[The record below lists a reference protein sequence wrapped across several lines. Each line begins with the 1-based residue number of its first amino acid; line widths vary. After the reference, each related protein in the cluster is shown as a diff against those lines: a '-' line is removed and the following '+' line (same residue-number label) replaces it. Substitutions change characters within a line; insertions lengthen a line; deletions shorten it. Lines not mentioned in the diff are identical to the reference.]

1 MSQDTSELVVA
12 SGGDIFVAP
21 VGTTIPTTPT
31 GVLSGSWVN
40 LGLID
45 DDGAKFTR
53 QVTLQ
58 EFKAWQR
65 RMPVRRDVNEEEMT
79 ATFSLEQ
86 WNAENFAFAFG
97 GGEVSEVSPGIYKY
111 EFPTG
116 DDSLDEKALV
126 IRWND
131 GDRNYQIGFER
142 GNVTEQVEV
151 ALKRSDLSQLP
162 IGYKALAAPGD
173 DSIGVTFVT
182 DDPAFEPVGS

>member
-1 MSQDTSELVVA
+1 MSQDTTELVVA

-21 VGTTIPTTPT
+21 VGATIPADPN
-31 GVLSGSWVN
+31 GVVTSEWVQ

-65 RMPVRRDVNEEEMT
+65 RLPVRRDVNEEEMT

-97 GGEVSEVSPGIYKY
+97 GGEVTEVTPGIYRY
-111 EFPTG
+111 EFPSG
-116 DDSLDEKALV
+116 DDALDEKALM

-131 GDRNYQIGFER
+131 GTRNYQIAFER

-151 ALKRSDLSQLP
+151 ALKRSDLAQLP

-173 DSIGVTFVT
+173 DSIGVTFLT
-182 DDPAFEPVGS
+182 DDPAFTPAGS

>member
-1 MSQDTSELVVA
+1 MSQDTTELVVA

-21 VGTTIPTTPT
+21 VGATIPTDPNGTVT
-31 GVLSGSWVN
+31 SEWVQ

-65 RMPVRRDVNEEEMT
+65 RLPVRRDVNEEEMT

-97 GGEVSEVSPGIYKY
+97 GGEVTEVTPGIYRY
-111 EFPTG
+111 EFPSG
-116 DDSLDEKALV
+116 DDALDEKALM

-131 GDRNYQIGFER
+131 GNRNYQIAFER

-151 ALKRSDLSQLP
+151 ALKRSDLAQLP

-173 DSIGVTFVT
+173 DSIGVTFLT
-182 DDPAFEPVGS
+182 DDPAFTPAGS